1 MSNGT
6 GFRQQAVEFASG
18 DVRLQ
23 GRVFFPSEGTPPFP
37 GVVLCHGLTSDHRE
51 MDDAA
56 RDLARRGMAALTF
69 NLRGHG
75 PGSSVCGR
83 GMLEDVPVAY
93 GYLASLPQVD
103 GERIALA
110 GHSMGA
116 RLALA
121 AARELGT
128 VSALVLLA
136 CPADIRA
143 EEREEFRQFCWNL
156 TEDPGGFCEYPRHG
170 VLPWTAGWER
180 PLGRLWMWLTGRR
193 LRINWQEW
201 GQMWEQMQSGEIL
214 PKMRSCPVLFGHCLG
229 DRNVTPEAAEELY
242 QLASSPK
249 KLLLWEGGSH
259 SAPIQAGELRQ
270 EWVDWLAETMEI

>member
-1 MSNGT
+1 MKERGI
-6 GFRQQAVEFASG
+6 RVKEVEFESG
-18 DVRLQ
+18 GEHLK
-23 GRVFFPSEGTPPFP
+23 GKAFFPSVEEGPMP

-51 MDDAA
+51 MAKAA
-56 RDLARRGMAALTF
+56 VDLARRGMVALAF

-83 GMLEDVPVAY
+83 GMLEDVPAAH

-103 GERIALA
+103 GERIALV

-121 AARELGT
+121 AAEELET

-143 EEREEFRQFCWNL
+143 EEREEFRQFCRNL
-156 TEDPGGFCEYPRHG
+156 ARGPDGLCEYPRHG

-201 GQMWEQMQSGEIL
+201 GQAWEQMQSGEVL
-214 PKMRSCPVLFGHCLG
+214 PRMRPCPVFFGHCLG
-229 DRNVTPEAAEELY
+229 DRNIAREAVEELY
-242 QLASSPK
+242 HLASSPK

-259 SAPIQAGELRQ
+259 SAPIQAGKLRQ
-270 EWVDWLAETMEI
+270 EWVDWLAEMLEV